1 MDGALMS
8 KRIAAAVVWSLVG
21 WTFGSM
27 GSFFLG
33 LPAGSDL
40 VLALVLAVVAWEPT
54 GHLWSASS
62 RPRRHAYVPDAS
74 SQLATE

>member
-1 MDGALMS
+1 MS
-8 KRIAAAVVWSLVG
+8 KRIAAVVVWSLVG

-33 LPAGSDL
+33 LPGGSDL
-40 VLALVLAVVAWEPT
+40 VLTIVLAVAAWDPT

-62 RPRRHAYVPDAS
+62 APRRQTYVPDAS
-74 SQLATE
+74 SHLATE